1 MNNNDYTL
9 KLLNFQDKNISIIKI
24 ELINNIYYIELHQNK
39 NNEIC
44 CPKCGGLSI
53 TKNST
58 YIRNI
63 KYFPIKGVNFQ
74 YYLN

>member
-44 CPKCGGLSI
+44 CPNCGGLSI

-63 KYFPIKGVNFQ
+63 KYFPING
-74 YYLN
+74 YPTIILL